1 MLKNLNGN
9 SKNFLPKLNFLLK
22 KRRFNDTAINLRVK
36 QIINDVKKN
45 RDKSLIKFEKK
56 FSLIKLN
63 KKRIALNN
71 TEINNIIR
79 KIDKKTKKSI
89 DLAFQ
94 RIKNFHNKQQIKSF
108 NIKDKY
114 KNYLAYE
121 SKPLNSVGVYV
132 PGGNASYPS
141 SVLMNC
147 IPALLAGVRN
157 IYISTPFKKMK

>member
-9 SKNFLPKLNFLLK
+9 YKNFLPKLNFLLK

-114 KNYLAYE
+114 KNYLAYR

-132 PGGNASYPS
+132 SGGNASYPS

-147 IPALLAGVRN
+147 IPAL
-157 IYISTPFKKMK
+157 

>member
-9 SKNFLPKLNFLLK
+9 SKNFFHKLNFLLK
-22 KRRFNDTAINLRVK
+22 KRRFNDTAINLSVK
-36 QIINDVKKN
+36 NIINDVKKN

-89 DLAFQ
+89 DLAFK

-114 KNYLAYE
+114 KNYLTN
-121 SKPLNSVGVYV
+121 LNL
-132 PGGNASYPS
+132 N
-141 SVLMNC
+141 
-147 IPALLAGVRN
+147 LLGM
-157 IYISTPFKKMK
+157 F

>member
-9 SKNFLPKLNFLLK
+9 SKNFLTKLNFLLK
-22 KRRFNDTAINLRVK
+22 KRRFNDTAIHLRVK

-56 FSLIKLN
+56 FSLIKLS
-63 KKRIALNN
+63 KKGLALNN
-71 TEINNIIR
+71 SEINNIIR